1 MQLRKNRTYR
11 RQVYKSGSSF
21 SVGPT
26 TVRYLTLLLLAVF
39 SLLYLVQSAQGS
51 NKNIE
56 IRNLD
61 QKKNELDKELSTLE
75 VNASRWQ
82 SLNNLSQSA
91 AKQQLVPIDGTVE
104 TITLTPTPPAQQ

>member
-11 RQVYKSGSSF
+11 RQVYKTGNSF

-51 NKNIE
+51 SKALE

-61 QKKNELDKELSTLE
+61 EKRGDLDKELSTLE

-82 SLNNLSQSA
+82 SLNNLNQSA
-91 AKQQLVPIDGTVE
+91 AKQQLVPTDGTVE
-104 TITLTPTPPAQQ
+104 TITLTPTLSPQ